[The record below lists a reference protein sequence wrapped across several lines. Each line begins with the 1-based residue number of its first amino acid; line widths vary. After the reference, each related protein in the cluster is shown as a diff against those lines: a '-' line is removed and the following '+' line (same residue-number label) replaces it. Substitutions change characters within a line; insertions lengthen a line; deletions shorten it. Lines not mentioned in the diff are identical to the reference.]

1 MTAHLPVP
9 TWRLAAL
16 AAVLAVVVLIAP
28 FGARTSLLAVNVA
41 LVAAAAVDWARA
53 PRPARLEVRRD
64 LPGVVALDGAVD
76 VWWSVA
82 NPTGRAVRVRLADQ
96 LAPSL
101 RADARTARLTV
112 PARGRAQAAARLHPS
127 RRGRFTPATL
137 TVRVDGPWGLVARQ
151 ADRHLPG
158 ELRVYPP
165 FRSREEAEL
174 RITRARILDVGLRS
188 AAGRGGG
195 TEFDQLREYTIDDEF
210 GRIDWAATARVG
222 KPIVRSYRAER
233 NQTVL
238 CLLDT
243 GRVMAGRVRLREP
256 AQRDAAQREPAGGP
270 DAGVPRLEHAM
281 DAVMMLTAVSTR
293 LGDRAGL
300 VAFADTVRS
309 VVAPGQRRDQLGRV
323 TGAMYDLDPRL
334 AESDYRGAFAET
346 LARFRR
352 RALLVVLT
360 ELAEQA
366 VAETLL
372 PALPLIVRDH
382 VVLIAAVRDP
392 DVDRWAHATPAGAGA
407 AYRKAA
413 AVQSLDARRRTVARL
428 RGLGAVVVDATPGRL
443 APELADA
450 YLHVK
455 ATARL

>member
-1 MTAHLPVP
+1 MRAGPPVP

-16 AAVLAVVVLIAP
+16 AGGVAAVVLIAP
-28 FGARTSLLAVNVA
+28 LGAWPSLVVANALLAAVA
-41 LVAAAAVDWARA
+41 VTDWVRA
-53 PRPARLEVRRD
+53 PRADRLAVARD
-64 LPGVVALDGAVD
+64 LPGVVALDGEAIVTWT
-76 VWWSVA
+76 VH
-82 NPTGRAVRVRLADQ
+82 NPTARTVRVRLADE

-101 RADARTARLTV
+101 QPGSRTARLAV
-112 PARGRAQAAARLHPS
+112 PAGGRASAGTFLRPT
-127 RRGRFTPATL
+127 RRGRFLPATV
-137 TVRVDGPWGLVARQ
+137 TVRVEGPWRLVARQ
-151 ADRHLPG
+151 SDRQLPG

-195 TEFDQLREYTIDDEF
+195 TEFDQLREYTVDDEF
-210 GRIDWAATARVG
+210 GRIDWAATARTG
-222 KPIVRSYRAER
+222 RPIVRSYRAER

-243 GRVMAGRVRLREP
+243 GRVMAGRVS
-256 AQRDAAQREPAGGP
+256 A
-270 DAGVPRLEHAM
+270 VPRLDHAM

-300 VAFADTVRS
+300 VAFADAVRS
-309 VVAPGQRRDQLGRV
+309 VVAPGHRRDQVSRV
-323 TGAMYDLDPRL
+323 TAAMYDLDPRL

-372 PALPLIVRDH
+372 PALPLVVRDH
-382 VVLIAAVRDP
+382 VVLVAGVRDP
-392 DVDRWAHATPAGAGA
+392 DVDRWARSSPADASA

-413 AVQSLDARRRTVARL
+413 AVQALDARRRTVAHL
-428 RGLGAVVVDATPGRL
+428 RGLGAVVVDAVPGRL

-455 ATARL
+455 ATSRL

>member
-1 MTAHLPVP
+1 MTGWLPVP
-9 TWRLAAL
+9 VWRLAAL
-16 AAVLAVVVLIAP
+16 AAVLAVVVLLAP

-41 LVAAAAVDWARA
+41 LLAAAAIDWARA
-53 PRPARLEVRRD
+53 PRPARLQVARD
-64 LPGVVALDGAVD
+64 LPAVVALDGEAAVT
-76 VWWSVA
+76 WSVT

-101 RADARTARLTV
+101 RPDSRTARVTV
-112 PARGRAQAAARLHPS
+112 AAQGRAQVGTRLRPS
-127 RRGRFTPATL
+127 RRGRFSPTTL
-137 TVRVDGPWGLVARQ
+137 TVRVEGPWGLVARQ

-210 GRIDWAATARVG
+210 GRIDWAATARIG

-243 GRVMAGRVRLREP
+243 GRVMAGRVRARGSP
-256 AQRDAAQREPAGGP
+256 GGGD

-300 VAFADTVRS
+300 VAFADTVRG

-323 TGAMYDLDPRL
+323 TAAMYDLEPRL

-392 DVDRWAHATPAGAGA
+392 DVDRWAHAAPAGAGA

-413 AVQSLDARRRTVARL
+413 AVRSLDARRRTIAGL

-455 ATARL
+455 ATSRL

>member
-1 MTAHLPVP
+1 MTGWLPVP

-16 AAVLAVVVLIAP
+16 AAVLAVVVAIAP

-53 PRPARLEVRRD
+53 PRPARLEVGRD

-76 VWWSVA
+76 VRWSVA
-82 NPTGRAVRVRLADQ
+82 NPTGRPVRVRLADQ

-101 RADARTARLTV
+101 RAEARTARLTV
-112 PARGRAQAAARLHPS
+112 PARGRGQEATRLHPS
-127 RRGRFTPATL
+127 RRGRFTPTTL
-137 TVRVDGPWGLVARQ
+137 TVRVEGPWGLVARQ
-151 ADRHLPG
+151 ADRHVPG

-243 GRVMAGRVRLREP
+243 GRVMAGRVRVPES
-256 AQRDAAQREPAGGP
+256 AQRDPGGGP
-270 DAGVPRLEHAM
+270 DAGIPRLEHAM

-323 TGAMYDLDPRL
+323 TAAMYDLDPRL

-382 VVLIAAVRDP
+382 VVLVAAVRDP